1 MKSISITEQ
10 LCNLRLNTQKK
21 YTLLLLIKQME
32 FSDYRQML
40 FNRINKID
48 PENGSKIIG
57 YLLLQNYSD
66 QEIVQLATCPDIV
79 MQEVIYKSK
88 LELQHLPFKSVSP
101 PISPSMNP
109 VPTLELPS
117 QFTSF
122 SPPVSPSV
130 SSKLFL
136 SPRSV
141 QVTPPYWEQQ
151 LVAKHSPDFT
161 ASGYLDS
168 MSNLQAQTQLLSLE
182 DPMEFVENG
191 GFSIANHDVKV
202 GRRYQ
207 NPHNFPVKT
216 CHYFNK
222 GYCKHGSNCRYF
234 HGQVSDGFP
243 QMFIHNSMDAVSDD
257 HVMSLEKLEV
267 ELVELL
273 KTKRGDPVSI
283 ASLPLLYYEKY
294 GKVLQADGYLT
305 ESQRHGKAGYSL
317 TKLLAR
323 LKNAIR
329 VIDKPHGQHSVI
341 LAEDA
346 PKYMENRNDRN
357 DPGPIVSGSRQIY
370 LTFPAESTFSEDDV
384 SHYFSNYGQVED
396 VRIPCQQKR
405 MFGFVTFVSADTVK
419 MILAKGNP
427 HYVCGARV
435 LVKPYREKPKLV
447 DRKYH
452 ERIESPMFYSPH
464 YIDMES
470 ELHSIPRGYATSRLY
485 RKHFAEDPEQFFQPP
500 RRRPS
505 EIHLAQKPLANQSFF
520 AHSMDELKVSEDQ
533 LSFPS
538 TEFNFLLEALNTS
551 TAPDEKIKHV
561 ETDNNDQDS
570 DGLNLPDSPF
580 APAIPS
586 GISAVI

>member
-1 MKSISITEQ
+1 
-10 LCNLRLNTQKK
+10 
-21 YTLLLLIKQME
+21 ME
-32 FSDYRQML
+32 FSEYTQML

-48 PENGSKIIG
+48 PENVQKIIG
-57 YLLLQNYSD
+57 YILLQGYCD
-66 QEIVQLATCPDIV
+66 QEIFQLATCPDIV
-79 MQEVIYKSK
+79 MQEIVFKLK
-88 LELQHLPFKSVSP
+88 LELQHLSFKPVSP
-101 PISPSMNP
+101 PISPSMST
-109 VPTLELPS
+109 VPALELPS

-130 SSKLFL
+130 SSKLL
-136 SPRSV
+136 WSPTSV
-141 QVTPPYWEQQ
+141 
-151 LVAKHSPDFT
+151 
-161 ASGYLDS
+161 
-168 MSNLQAQTQLLSLE
+168 QAQTQLLNLE
-182 DPMEFVENG
+182 DPIEFVENG
-191 GFSIANHDVKV
+191 GFSISNHDVKV

-234 HGQVSDGFP
+234 HGQVSDSFP
-243 QMFIHNSMDAVSDD
+243 QMFVHNSMDGVGDD
-257 HVMSLEKLEV
+257 HVMSLEKLE
-267 ELVELL
+267 
-273 KTKRGDPVSI
+273 
-283 ASLPLLYYEKY
+283 
-294 GKVLQADGYLT
+294 ADGYLT

-384 SHYFSNYGQVED
+384 SNYFSNYGQVED

-405 MFGFVTFVSADTVK
+405 MFGFVTFVNADTVK

-447 DRKYH
+447 DRKYQ
-452 ERIESPMFYSPH
+452 ERIESRMFYSPH
-464 YIDMES
+464 YTDIES
-470 ELHSIPRGYATSRLY
+470 ELYSIPRGYATSRLY
-485 RKHFAEDPEQFFQPP
+485 KKQFVEDPEQFFQPP
-500 RRRPS
+500 RRRHS
-505 EIHLAQKPLANQSFF
+505 EMHMAQKPLPNQSFF
-520 AHSMDELKVSEDQ
+520 AHSIDELLSEEQ
-533 LSFPS
+533 LDIPS
-538 TEFNFLLEALNTS
+538 TKFNFLFEALNTG
-551 TAPDEKIKHV
+551 TASDEKIKHV
-561 ETDNNDQDS
+561 ETNNNDQES

-580 APAIPS
+580 ASTIPT
-586 GISAVI
+586 GLSAVI